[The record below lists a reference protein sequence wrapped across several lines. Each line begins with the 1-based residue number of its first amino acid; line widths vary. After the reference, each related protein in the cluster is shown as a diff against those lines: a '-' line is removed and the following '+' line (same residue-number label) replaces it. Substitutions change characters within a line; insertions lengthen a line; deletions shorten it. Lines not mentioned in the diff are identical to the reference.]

1 MNFILTFAY
10 TLTPQEAII
19 LKLHTLIG
27 CFACVLGLT
36 TLSHGQA
43 IPTASRSGGL
53 QIGGGLTYARP
64 DYGRPVKGFTI
75 YGNYDFTRHFGIEGD
90 IHFANIITPDDIG
103 ETSYLLGPRYRR
115 QYGRFTPYAKG
126 MLGIGRFQYQYPSR
140 WGHAYALTYKIYA
153 VGGGVDLQATR
164 HLNVRAFDFE
174 YQGWP
179 GYHTNG
185 LTPIVMTVGV
195 AYSFR

>member
-1 MNFILTFAY
+1 
-10 TLTPQEAII
+10 

-27 CFACVLGLT
+27 CFACVLGL
-36 TLSHGQA
+36 SAWSNAQA
-43 IPTASRSGGL
+43 VPAASRSGGL
-53 QIGGGLTYARP
+53 QIGGGVTYARP
-64 DYGRPVKGFTI
+64 DYDRPIKGLTI
-75 YGNYDFTRHFGIEGD
+75 YGDYDFTKHFGIEGD
-90 IHFANIITPDDIG
+90 IHFVNLITPGDIG

-126 MLGIGRFQYQYPSR
+126 MLGIGRFQYQYPSQYKKAS
-140 WGHAYALTYKIYA
+140 AYTYKIYA
-153 VGGGVDLQATR
+153 LGGGLDLRATR
-164 HLNVRAFDFE
+164 HINVRAFDFE

-179 GYHTNG
+179 GYGKHG